1 MEKIIITFSLLLLD
15 AGAGGVVDLDARLAR
30 RDLHGRRLAEEIGL
44 IIEIDSRSRMKA
56 CKQLAQWRQQGIVS
70 DDFSVRINVCAQML
84 TDDELHIAIKH
95 DLDES
100 NIPGRCIGL
109 EITESLLIENFER
122 TAKLLQQIRGF
133 GVEISVDDFGT
144 GYSSMAYLKALP
156 ARTLKID
163 RTFVQDVPHNADD
176 ARILRAMIVF
186 GRSLNLKI
194 VVEGIETK
202 EQAKFCRQHGADL
215 LQGYLFSKP
224 VSSETIEKLLQD
236 HNPEA
241 WNVLLSMADDITPS

>member
-1 MEKIIITFSLLLLD
+1 
-15 AGAGGVVDLDARLAR
+15 
-30 RDLHGRRLAEEIGL
+30 
-44 IIEIDSRSRMKA
+44 
-56 CKQLAQWRQQGIVS
+56 
-70 DDFSVRINVCAQML
+70 
-84 TDDELHIAIKH
+84 
-95 DLDES
+95 
-100 NIPGRCIGL
+100 L
-109 EITESLLIENFER
+109 EITESVLIENFER
-122 TAKLLQQIRGF
+122 TAKLLQQIRSH

-163 RTFVQDVPHNADD
+163 RTFVQDVPESADD

-186 GRSLNLKI
+186 GKSLNLKI

-202 EQAKFCRQHGADL
+202 EQAKFCRKYGADL

-224 VSSETIEKLLQD
+224 MSSENIEELLKR

-241 WNVLLSMADDITPS
+241 WHVLLSMSDDIMPS